1 LLSSLSLLLNI
12 HNSEAPQ
19 LRCLARF
26 LRRRYQR
33 LVAVRAA
40 SAAMLLKAVAA
51 IHRAVA
57 TGLEGNAR
65 GAATIGAHRVIH
77 LPLAPLI
84 AAATTATAVTPAVR
98 SFAGSAAFRAAR
110 RRIVQSAARVKFL
123 LACCEREVLPAIPTA
138 KGLVLIQGEKP
149 VFLADASSSA
159 LGASGEAHYS
169 KWGRHRG
176 RISSNRTYE
185 PDQGTPIRTA
195 FQCTIFRG
203 DFQVMDASCCKTRW
217 RA

>member
-1 LLSSLSLLLNI
+1 
-12 HNSEAPQ
+12 
-19 LRCLARF
+19 
-26 LRRRYQR
+26 
-33 LVAVRAA
+33 
-40 SAAMLLKAVAA
+40 MLLKAVAA

-84 AAATTATAVTPAVR
+84 AAAATAAVTPAIR
-98 SFAGSAAFRAAR
+98 SFAGSAAFGAAG
-110 RRIVQSAARVKFL
+110 RRIIQSAASVKFL
-123 LACCEREVLPAIPTA
+123 LARCEREILPTIPTA

-149 VFLADASSSA
+149 VFLADACSSA

-195 FQCTIFRG
+195 FQCTTFRG
-203 DFQVMDASCCKTRW
+203 DFQDMNASCRKIRW
-217 RA
+217 RAHEWYFFGTILACPSSDDIVQLVALSHLILMYKGNLLCAP